1 MKLKEWLKNNDI
13 SAKKF
18 ADTIGV
24 SANSVHR
31 FMNGDLPSKS
41 NLAKIIHATSGQV
54 SLVDFEVC
62 IQQAF

>member
-41 NLAKIIHATSGQV
+41 NS
-54 SLVDFEVC
+54 
-62 IQQAF
+62 